1 MLAYSKLLQEKLEQ
15 EPSFVEHPF
24 TATRIMVKRR
34 HLLEAKEALKA
45 LKYDF
50 LRYEEE
56 FQLREEDL
64 RMNREQVEELRIQCQ
79 EKISENEIKQVK
91 ALRR

>member
-1 MLAYSKLLQEKLEQ
+1 LIFRGGVKL
-15 EPSFVEHPF
+15 F
-24 TATRIMVKRR
+24 AI
-34 HLLEAKEALKA
+34 AI
-45 LKYDF
+45 